1 MSGAFNG
8 LEEIIKKRLNRQGMG
23 FGAEIKAKDE
33 RAEYLKQI
41 KAEDLIQYG
50 FESEFI
56 GRLPVVTVFEHLEV
70 EDLYNILRNPK
81 SPIIIGKK
89 RDFKAYGID
98 LQFEDEAL
106 HRIAENAFLERTGAR
121 GLVSAVEKV
130 LLKFEHILPST
141 AIRHLV
147 VTRAMVD
154 DPVEELHKI
163 LTHPED
169 PEREARFQRL
179 QGEEETGLEKSIRKK
194 EAEFE
199 SKYGISF
206 SPRRMHLITKRA
218 VEGRIDVDSTA
229 EEALAI
235 HRAALDFERAFSI
248 RNEVR
253 IHLTEEAIDR
263 LIERIWEE
271 GLDPEAFLKLSFQNY
286 EHGLKLIKEK
296 TGKVEFFLPP
306 EGIENPENY
315 LNRLIQETY
324 KSE

>member
-1 MSGAFNG
+1 
-8 LEEIIKKRLNRQGMG
+8 LNRQGMG

-98 LQFEDEAL
+98 LQFEEEAL
-106 HRIAENAFLERTGAR
+106 HRIAENACQERTGAR

-130 LLKFEHILPST
+130 LLKFEHTLPST

-147 VTRAMVD
+147 VTREMVD
-154 DPVEELHKI
+154 DPIGELHKI
-163 LTHPED
+163 LENPED
-169 PEREARFQRL
+169 AEREALFQRFQR
-179 QGEEETGLEKSIRKK
+179 EEEMGLEKSIRKK
-194 EAEFE
+194 EAEFV
-199 SKYGISF
+199 SRYGISF
-206 SPRRMHLITKRA
+206 SPRRIHLITKRA
-218 VEGRIDVDSTA
+218 VDRRADVDSSA
-229 EEALAI
+229 EEVWAI
-235 HRAALDFERAFSI
+235 HQAALDFERGFSS

-263 LIERIWEE
+263 LIERTWGE
-271 GLDPEAFLKLSFQNY
+271 GLDPAAFLKQSFQNY

-296 TGKVEFFLPP
+296 TGKEEFSLPP
-306 EGIENPENY
+306 EGIENPDHY
-315 LNRLIQETY
+315 LNRLIRETY